1 MMFFFPS
8 HNCVSLLSRLFFH
21 QPWSSEFPILQQNLC
36 FVAAV
41 CSHYVLFSLN
51 CDCAHLF
58 TAPCAHPAVQGPKYC
73 CLGASTASPR
83 VAQKGWVWNFSHA
96 LLCSCWV
103 PAFFLHSKKKGGA
116 PESRKD
122 PQSTVLICRV
132 FLWHQCSTTKYSIL
146 LPQIDSTAWHIPC
159 SLIALCLNTAAEA
172 EAHRGREFISFLKL
186 PGLWRLS

>member
-1 MMFFFPS
+1 MWIYFRHHYWFQDPEKNKKQPWFNRKVWWFFFPS
-8 HNCVSLLSRLFFH
+8 HNCVSFAFQIFFL

-103 PAFFLHSKKKGGA
+103 PAFFLHSKKKGVPPNPGRTH
-116 PESRKD
+116 SRQSSSAGCFFD
-122 PQSTVLICRV
+122 TSAARQSTRFC
-132 FLWHQCSTTKYSIL
+132 FPK
-146 LPQIDSTAWHIPC
+146 
-159 SLIALCLNTAAEA
+159 
-172 EAHRGREFISFLKL
+172 
-186 PGLWRLS
+186 